1 MNYLKLQIAQTI
13 SKKSFNLE
21 STITESSITFPN
33 GTQIPSSLLD
43 RVTSIIKSRR
53 LKPVYEQLKK
63 WHTICLITC
72 LIRCHIISTAI
83 TSDNLFFFFFF
94 PVHAPGT
101 KNRQDHLPASI
112 NLEKSP
118 RHYASKVN
126 FLASNSYLKIK
137 THGSHFSPS
146 HDL

>member
-1 MNYLKLQIAQTI
+1 MNYLKLQLAQAI

-53 LKPVYEQLKK
+53 LKPIYEQLKK

-83 TSDNLFFFFFF
+83 TSDNLFFFFF
-94 PVHAPGT
+94 PSPCSRDKKQA
-101 KNRQDHLPASI
+101 RSPACIYQPRKEPST
-112 NLEKSP
+112 LCLKSQL
-118 RHYASKVN
+118 
-126 FLASNSYLKIK
+126 F
-137 THGSHFSPS
+137 T
-146 HDL
+146 